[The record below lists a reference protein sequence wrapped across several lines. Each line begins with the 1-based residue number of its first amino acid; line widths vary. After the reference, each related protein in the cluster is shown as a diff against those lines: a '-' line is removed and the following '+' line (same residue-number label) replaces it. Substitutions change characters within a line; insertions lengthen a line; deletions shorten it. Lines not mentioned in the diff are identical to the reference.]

1 MSTLVAVVWL
11 SFGLVTLLSQ
21 SEFHSHWSPWCLAK
35 VNFDHLSLYILIKV
49 TFKVTIIFP
58 SYVFFFL
65 IIKSRWFTSSFCEL
79 VNKAGYPLPAPE
91 VAAVWANGRLKDSLT
106 SQAEFHRLIISK
118 SSSQKQDSQYFVLW
132 TK

>member
-1 MSTLVAVVWL
+1 MVWL

-35 VNFDHLSLYILIKV
+35 ANFDHPSLYILIKV

-58 SYVFFFL
+58 SYIFFL

-79 VNKAGYPLPAPE
+79 VNKAGYPLLAPE

-106 SQAEFHRLIISK
+106 SQVKMNF
-118 SSSQKQDSQYFVLW
+118 
-132 TK
+132 TG